1 MMFEN
6 YVVNIIM
13 SLLNG
18 PEMMKTLISVLTRLK
33 TNCKSCLVWNEWS
46 KCRVVSTIN
55 RREHIALGA

>member
-33 TNCKSCLVWNEWS
+33 TNCKSCFVWN
-46 KCRVVSTIN
+46 
-55 RREHIALGA
+55 